1 MKLRVLLVEDEA
13 PARKRFLQLLE
24 PYTFIES
31 IAQVKDL
38 ASARQYIAEQ
48 PIDLVFLD
56 IHLGSENGFD
66 LLPYLPAK
74 TRVVFVTAYPEFAL
88 RAFDSQALDY
98 LLKPVSSSR
107 LQQTLERVSS
117 TLLEPEAATVVPE
130 RLQLDDPIVLQDST
144 TWTCIP
150 LKNVSL
156 IRASGDY
163 SELFGAKETPCLHN
177 RNLKDWVDC
186 LPSPPFH
193 RIDRAHI
200 VNVTQIAKFHSHS
213 RKRGVV
219 TFQNV
224 SGSIELGR
232 TASGSLKKI
241 LRSIG

>member
-1 MKLRVLLVEDEA
+1 MKLRLLLVEDEA

-24 PYTFIES
+24 PYSFIES
-31 IAQVKDL
+31 IDHVKDL
-38 ASARQYIAEQ
+38 TSARLLVAEK

-117 TLLEPEAATVVPE
+117 ASVERKADALLLE
-130 RLQLDDPIVLQDST
+130 RLQLDDPIVLQDAT
-144 TWTCIP
+144 TWSCIP

-163 SELFGAKETPCLHN
+163 SELFGAKDTPCLHN

-186 LPSPPFH
+186 LPSPPFY

-213 RKRGVV
+213 RNKGVV

-224 SGSIELGR
+224 PDPIELGR

-241 LRSIG
+241 LRAIG

>member
-1 MKLRVLLVEDEA
+1 MKIRVLLVEDEA
-13 PARKRFLQLLE
+13 PARTRFLQLLE
-24 PYTFIES
+24 PFGFVEVVAQAKDLCS
-31 IAQVKDL
+31 AKQCIAQ
-38 ASARQYIAEQ
+38 Q

-117 TLLEPEAATVVPE
+117 ALVERKADALVQE
-130 RLQLDDPIVLQDST
+130 RLQLDDPIVLQDSK

-177 RNLKDWVDC
+177 RNLKDWVDS
-186 LPSPPFH
+186 LPSPPFY

-213 RKRGVV
+213 RNRGVLSFRD
-219 TFQNV
+219 TPL
-224 SGSIELGR
+224 SINLGR
-232 TASGSLKKI
+232 TACDSLKKL
-241 LRSIG
+241 LRTIG